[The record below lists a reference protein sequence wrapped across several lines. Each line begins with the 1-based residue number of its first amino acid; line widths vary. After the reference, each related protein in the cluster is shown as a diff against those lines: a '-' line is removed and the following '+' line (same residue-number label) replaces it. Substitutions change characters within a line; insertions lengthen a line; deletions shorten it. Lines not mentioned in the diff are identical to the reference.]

1 MPTVQVDLS
10 RELFQQ
16 KGTDISAAIHA
27 GLQEGLDMPADDL
40 FQVFRP
46 HGAGELVFSPDY
58 GGADRRDLVMIR
70 ITMVHMF
77 GPDTKRAML
86 HAVVRQLEAVG
97 VRHDDVL
104 VSVVEVGF
112 DDWYAGGPV
121 DPAEARA

>member
-1 MPTVQVDLS
+1 MPTVQVDLR
-10 RELFQQ
+10 RELFHE
-16 KGTDISAAIHA
+16 KGTEISRAIHE

-46 HGAGELVFSPDY
+46 HDEGELVFSPDY
-58 GGADRRDLVMIR
+58 GGADRRDLIMIR

-77 GPDTKRAML
+77 PPDTKKAML
-86 HAVVRQLEAVG
+86 AALVRQLEAVG

-121 DPAEARA
+121 EEAGA